1 MFRVLV
7 GTESNPLQVGAI

>member
-7 GTESNPLQVGAI
+7 GTESNPLQVRAI